1 MTKLEAR
8 YTEIM
13 IQMLKFIIILDIVK
27 KFTKMQTYLKQLK
40 IYKIS
45 IYSGVK
51 VNKSMSNLEAR
62 YTEIMLQMLRFR
74 NILEK
79 LRDQSHICH

>member
-27 KFTKMQTYLKQLK
+27 KFIKMQTYLKQLK

-45 IYSGVK
+45 TV
-51 VNKSMSNLEAR
+51 V
-62 YTEIMLQMLRFR
+62 
-74 NILEK
+74 
-79 LRDQSHICH
+79 